1 METGDKMVLA
11 ALGDGSV
18 VGIHLGTKKEVY
30 KGMMDERCTILT
42 VLRQLFRTERQEAPL
57 TALAYHTE
65 SRVLVTGDIHG
76 KLSVYNQNDQNPCL
90 QWQRSEH
97 AVTDLVIKLNEDGDL
112 VIYVAN
118 GKHLLSLKSTF
129 SNFEC

>member
-1 METGDKMVLA
+1 
-11 ALGDGSV
+11 
-18 VGIHLGTKKEVY
+18 
-30 KGMMDERCTILT
+30 MMDEVCTILT
-42 VLRQLFRTERQEAPL
+42 VLQQLFRRTEKQETPL
-57 TALAYHTE
+57 TALAYHSE
-65 SRVLVTGDIHG
+65 SGIFVTGDIHG

-112 VIYVAN
+112 VVYVAN

-129 SNFEC
+129 SNLNAS